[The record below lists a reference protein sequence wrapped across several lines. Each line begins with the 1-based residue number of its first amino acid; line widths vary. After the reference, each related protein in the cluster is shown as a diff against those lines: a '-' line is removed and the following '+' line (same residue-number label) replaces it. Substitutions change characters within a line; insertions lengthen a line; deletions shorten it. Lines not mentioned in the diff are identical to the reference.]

1 VLAIVEHDEH
11 AAAAEIADQH
21 WHDVARLRGQAQ
33 RARNG
38 DVDELCYRS
47 ESPLEPYW
55 VIFGSGP
62 EGDYQT
68 LTQIRVVFS
77 PPPGVTCPP
86 SAHPSRPDPSPGTQG
101 RYRRGFS
108 HQPWSLIAKWTW
120 QPSRSAYA

>member
-1 VLAIVEHDEH
+1 MRFAVLLLAAGVAHADEASLAGMH
-11 AAAAEIADQH
+11 VGRDTLAG
-21 WHDVARLRGQAQ
+21 VLSRFGNSPL
-33 RARNG
+33 RNG

-77 PPPGVTCPP
+77 PPRGVTCPP
-86 SAHPSRPDPSPGTQG
+86 SARLTAETLSQAGIQAGQSVKLTR
-101 RYRRGFS
+101 
-108 HQPWSLIAKWTW
+108 
-120 QPSRSAYA
+120 